1 MNSDD
6 LVTLLNIISASEHVT
21 IADVRLITENLLL
34 KTLNSFSQ
42 VTVQFSGNAELV
54 RINKN
59 D

>member
-6 LVTLLNIISASEHVT
+6 LVTLLDIISASEHVT

-34 KTLNSFSQ
+34 RLNSFSQ

>member
-34 KTLNSFSQ
+34 RTSNSFSQ
-42 VTVQFSGNAELV
+42 VMVQYSGNAELV

>member
-6 LVTLLNIISASEHVT
+6 LVTLLDIISASEHVT

-34 KTLNSFSQ
+34 RLNSFSQ
-42 VTVQFSGNAELV
+42 VTVQYSGNAELV